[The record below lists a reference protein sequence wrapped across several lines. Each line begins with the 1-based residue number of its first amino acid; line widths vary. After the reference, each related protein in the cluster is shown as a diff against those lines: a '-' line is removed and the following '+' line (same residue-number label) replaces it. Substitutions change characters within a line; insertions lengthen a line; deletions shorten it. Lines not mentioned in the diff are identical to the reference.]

1 MRSIFRSKSQLNE
14 LSHLSLGKVS
24 VLVLIEF
31 LKHLAKL
38 VFIVVHLPI
47 TVDYLH
53 DLIQELRRLAF
64 VQETVLVC
72 VALRPNFIQ
81 RLLELDRVVLQERG
95 KRFLI
100 SRFLKD

>member
-1 MRSIFRSKSQLNE
+1 LRNIFWGKSQLNE

-24 VLVLIEF
+24 VLVLIKF
-31 LKHLAKL
+31 LKHLLKL

-47 TVDYLH
+47 TVDHLH
-53 DLIQELRRLAF
+53 DLIQELRRLTF
-64 VQETVLVC
+64 VQEAVIVC

-81 RLLELDRVVLQERG
+81 RLLELDLVVLQERG

-100 SRFLKD
+100 S